1 MATRRH
7 EPFPDQ
13 PREPDDNALARAQA
27 ALGEALRELSRLTQ
41 DPLFDRVDDVVADL
55 VNAPASSRAGL
66 DTVHK
71 LRDLSAEHERIAIEL
86 EAAAHCC
93 RLAEREL
100 KQRVDV
106 LLAVWERQ
114 LSAMRGPGPEGYH
127 SATREPGPEGQ
138 LSATRGPVPEAPPTV
153 TRRRTSRD
161 GWLGEIFHRGRADS
175 RPTGERPA
183 PGSREPEHRPA
194 PPPMPR
200 QTPDPEP
207 IPAVPAVD
215 IAALALGP
223 LEVRV
228 AGRIVPKWT
237 SLKARA
243 VFQYLLVHQ
252 DRPTRR
258 DVLMAL
264 QWPDHSH
271 NSARNNLNVALY
283 SLRNTLEGLGRVA
296 QPIVYR
302 DGCYILNPELTW
314 WIDRNEFLSAL
325 DDARLAVR
333 AGRPEKVMNSYHKAI
348 ELYRGPLFEDDGG
361 GEWYLPEQ
369 RRLKDL
375 YGQALERV
383 AEIHLRLG
391 ELPEV
396 LRFGQLGL
404 DNDPCSEAIH
414 RLLMRCYAAQRQ
426 QQFVS
431 RQYQVCAAAL
441 REELG
446 VSPSDETTRLFRE
459 LIPPAS
465 RFLCAE

>member
-7 EPFPDQ
+7 GPYPDQ
-13 PREPDDNALARAQA
+13 RREPDDNALARAQA
-27 ALGEALRELSRLTQ
+27 ALTEALTELNRLTQ
-41 DPLFDRVDDVVADL
+41 DPLFDTVDVVVADL

-71 LRDLSAEHERIAIEL
+71 LRDLSAEHQRIAIEL

-93 RLAEREL
+93 RLVEREI
-100 KQRVDV
+100 KQRVDA
-106 LLAVWERQ
+106 LLADWDGP
-114 LSAMRGPGPEGYH
+114 LSAPRGN
-127 SATREPGPEGQ
+127 A
-138 LSATRGPVPEAPPTV
+138 PEAQPAITA
-153 TRRRTSRD
+153 RRTGRD
-161 GWLGEIFHRGRADS
+161 GWLGEIFHRGRAGS
-175 RPTGERPA
+175 RPAGERPA
-183 PGSREPEHRPA
+183 PVAREHKPRPA
-194 PPPMPR
+194 PPPRAPD
-200 QTPDPEP
+200 TPDPEP
-207 IPAVPAVD
+207 MKAGPAID

-228 AGRIVPKWT
+228 AGRLVPRWT

-271 NSARNNLNVALY
+271 TSARNNLNVALY
-283 SLRNTLEGLGRVA
+283 SLRNTLDGLGGLT
-296 QPIVYR
+296 QPIVHR

-325 DDARLAVR
+325 DDARLADR
-333 AGRPEKVMNSYHKAI
+333 AGRPERVMNSYHKAI
-348 ELYRGPLFEDDGG
+348 QLYRGPLFEDDGT

-404 DNDPCSEAIH
+404 DNDPCSEATH

-446 VSPSDETTRLFRE
+446 VSPSDETTKLFHE
-459 LIPPAS
+459 LISAREPV
-465 RFLCAE
+465 LCAE

>member
-1 MATRRH
+1 
-7 EPFPDQ
+7 
-13 PREPDDNALARAQA
+13 
-27 ALGEALRELSRLTQ
+27 
-41 DPLFDRVDDVVADL
+41 
-55 VNAPASSRAGL
+55 
-66 DTVHK
+66 
-71 LRDLSAEHERIAIEL
+71 
-86 EAAAHCC
+86 
-93 RLAEREL
+93 
-100 KQRVDV
+100 
-106 LLAVWERQ
+106 
-114 LSAMRGPGPEGYH
+114 MRGPDPEGYH
-127 SATREPGPEGQ
+127 SATRGPHPEGYH
-138 LSATRGPVPEAPPTV
+138 SATRGPDPEAQPSV

-161 GWLGEIFHRGRADS
+161 GWLREIFHRGRADS
-175 RPTGERPA
+175 RSPGERPA
-183 PGSREPEHRPA
+183 PGSGEPEHRPA

-207 IPAVPAVD
+207 IQDMPAAD

-228 AGRIVPKWT
+228 AGLLVPKWT

-296 QPIVYR
+296 RPIVYR

-325 DDARLAVR
+325 DDARLADR

-348 ELYRGPLFEDDGG
+348 QLYRGPLFEDDGG

-369 RRLKDL
+369 RRLADL

-391 ELPEV
+391 ELSEV

-431 RQYQVCAAAL
+431 RQYQVCASAL
-441 REELG
+441 REDLG
-446 VSPSDETTRLFRE
+446 VSPSDETTKLFHKLIFARE
-459 LIPPAS
+459 QVS
-465 RFLCAE
+465 MR